1 MMLAL
6 IGAGNM
12 GGALLSGW
20 LAAGW
25 SADDIVVV
33 QRSTERAEQIEQQFG
48 VRRVSLDEAA
58 QAATIVV
65 AVKPYQFDDVLAA
78 LNPKPGALVVSV
90 AAGVTVARLRA
101 ALPDGTPSVRVMPNT
116 GALVGACMSGIVP
129 GANATDEH
137 VQRVQEL
144 FNAVGET
151 LITDEQHL
159 DALTALS
166 GSGPAYLFYIAD
178 AMIEAGVHQGLTRA
192 DATTLTTQTFLAAA
206 ELLAQSGKT
215 AVELREQVTSP
226 GGTTAAALRA
236 LDDHGVRAAVMD
248 AVDACAARAKALA
261 REG

>member
-1 MMLAL
+1 MTLAL

-33 QRSTERAEQIEQQFG
+33 QRSAARAAEVEQRFG

-58 QAATIVV
+58 RADVIVV
-65 AVKPYQFDDVLAA
+65 AVKPYQFDEVLQA
-78 LNPKPGALVVSV
+78 LRPQPGALVVSV
-90 AAGVTVARLRA
+90 AAGITLATLQA
-101 ALPDGTPSVRVMPNT
+101 ALPHGTACVRVMPNT
-116 GALVGACMSGIVP
+116 GALVGQGMSGIVS
-129 GANATDEH
+129 GEHATDEQ

-144 FNAVGET
+144 FGAVGKAI
-151 LITDEQHL
+151 ITDEQHL

-178 AMIEAGVHQGLTRA
+178 AMIEAGVHQGLTRD
-192 DATTLTTQTFLAAA
+192 DATTLTTQTFLGAAQ
-206 ELLAQSGKT
+206 LLEESGHT

-226 GGTTAAALRA
+226 GGTTAAALRV
-236 LDDHGVRAAVMD
+236 LDDHGVRAAMLE
-248 AVDACAARAKALA
+248 AVEACAAKSAELA
-261 REG
+261 Q